1 MERKE
6 EEKEEEE
13 ISWEILSKWR
23 EKKEEELSKGFSAN
37 SHFFSQPEAVSIRER
52 GRRRGEEK
60 ILLSRSAAAAAVA
73 TCATQSEGGDR
84 GKKTTCLG
92 PAPYVTYTDFFA
104 CQI

>member
-60 ILLSRSAAAAAVA
+60 ILLSRSAAAA
-73 TCATQSEGGDR
+73 GRR
-84 GKKTTCLG
+84 GHLRNTK
-92 PAPYVTYTDFFA
+92 
-104 CQI
+104 

>member
-37 SHFFSQPEAVSIRER
+37 SHFFF
-52 GRRRGEEK
+52 
-60 ILLSRSAAAAAVA
+60 AA
-73 TCATQSEGGDR
+73 
-84 GKKTTCLG
+84 
-92 PAPYVTYTDFFA
+92 
-104 CQI
+104 